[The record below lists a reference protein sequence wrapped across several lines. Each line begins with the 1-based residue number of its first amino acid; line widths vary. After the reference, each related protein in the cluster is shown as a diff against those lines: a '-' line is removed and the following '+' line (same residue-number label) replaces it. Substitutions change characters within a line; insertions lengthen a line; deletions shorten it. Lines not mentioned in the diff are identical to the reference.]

1 MTPKPPKRVLIIGAN
16 FAGLTAAIQLPKTCA
31 VTVVDPSP
39 HFEWT
44 PGIHEILSGVKTPQ
58 GLRLN
63 RADIITRA
71 GHRFVQDQI
80 TQIDTRK
87 RRATTAG
94 GDILPFDA
102 AIVAV
107 GGISNNYHLSGVD
120 NHTWPFRTVADSQ
133 AIEKQMDA
141 LLHTPA
147 PHHVV
152 VVGGGISGVEA
163 LGELLRRYR
172 HRPEISFA
180 MVEAGAQLMP
190 GFPKAM
196 DADLRA
202 MGEAHRV
209 SFHTGEAVARIT
221 PKGVWLASG
230 KRLPSDLTIWAAG
243 LAAPPLLRE
252 AKLIRPPHTWAAVH
266 QTLQSRYAP
275 SIFVVGDAAALPK
288 AVGKQAFNAI
298 DMGALAAQNVVRWLA
313 DENLKDFKPPVT
325 PMLVAFGDLQT
336 YLVAGKTVLA
346 SKTLAGAKEGVY
358 QLFMA
363 QTAPQ
368 PGLQGVPGALRRL
381 RKSWKELVVPGL
393 QSIKNFRA
401 TADCRV
407 LKLL

>member
-1 MTPKPPKRVLIIGAN
+1 MTPKTKKILIIGAN
-16 FAGLTAAIQLPKTCA
+16 FAGLTAAIQLPKTCD

-39 HFEWT
+39 HFEWI

-58 GLRLN
+58 GLQLN
-63 RADIITRA
+63 RAEIIERA
-71 GHRFVQDQI
+71 GHRFVQDQV
-80 TQIDTRK
+80 THIDTRR

-94 GDILPFDA
+94 GDTLPFDA

-107 GGISNNYHLSGVD
+107 GGISNNYHVPGVD
-120 NHTWPFRTVADSQ
+120 SHTWPFRTVADSL
-133 AIEKQMDA
+133 AIEKRMEA
-141 LLHTPA
+141 LQRKPA
-147 PHHVV
+147 PSQVV
-152 VVGGGISGVEA
+152 VVGGGLSGVEA

-180 MVEAGAQLMP
+180 MLEAGAQLMP
-190 GFPKAM
+190 GFPKTL
-196 DADLRA
+196 DADLRRICQ
-202 MGEAHRV
+202 EHRV
-209 SFHTGEAVARIT
+209 AFHTRESVARVT
-221 PKGVWLASG
+221 AKGVWLASG
-230 KRLPSDLTIWAAG
+230 KRLPSALTIWAAG
-243 LAAPPLLRE
+243 LAPPPLLRD

-288 AVGKQAFNAI
+288 PASKQAFNAI
-298 DMGALAAQNVVRWLA
+298 DMGAVAAQNVTRWLA
-313 DENLKDFKPPVT
+313 DENLKDFKAPAT
-325 PMLVAFGDLQT
+325 PLLLAFGDLQT

-393 QSIKNFRA
+393 LSIKDFRA
-401 TADCRV
+401 SPDWRP

>member
-1 MTPKPPKRVLIIGAN
+1 MTPKPKKILIVGAN
-16 FAGLTAAIQLPKTCA
+16 FAGLTAAIQLPKTCD

-39 HFEWT
+39 DFEWI

-63 RADIITRA
+63 RSQIVARA
-71 GHRFVQDQI
+71 GHRFVQDQV
-80 TQIDTRK
+80 THIDTRR

-94 GDILPFDA
+94 GDILPFDG

-107 GGISNNYHLSGVD
+107 GGISNNYHIPGVD
-120 NHTWPFRTVADSQ
+120 QHTWPFRTVADSL
-133 AIEKQMDA
+133 AIEKRMEELQ
-141 LLHTPA
+141 HKPA
-147 PHHVV
+147 PLHVV
-152 VVGGGISGVEA
+152 VVGGGLSGVEA

-180 MVEAGAQLMP
+180 MVEASAQLMP
-190 GFPKAM
+190 GFPKAL
-196 DADLRA
+196 DADLRR
-202 MGEAHRV
+202 MCQEHRV
-209 SFHTGEAVARIT
+209 SFHTGESVARVT
-221 PKGVWLASG
+221 PQGVWLASG
-230 KRLPSDLTIWAAG
+230 KRLPSALTIWTAG
-243 LAAPPLLRE
+243 LAPPPLLRD

-266 QTLQSRYAP
+266 QTLQSRYAS
-275 SIFVVGDAAALPK
+275 SIFVIGDAAALPK
-288 AVGKQAFNAI
+288 PASKQAFNAI
-298 DMGALAAQNVVRWLA
+298 DMGALAAQNVTRWLA
-313 DENLKDFKPPVT
+313 DESLKDFKAPAT
-325 PMLVAFGDLQT
+325 PILLAFGDLQT

-393 QSIKNFRA
+393 LSIKDFRA
-401 TADCRV
+401 TPDCRP

>member
-1 MTPKPPKRVLIIGAN
+1 MTQKPKRILIIGAN
-16 FAGLTAAIQLPKTCA
+16 FAGLTAAIQLPRTCD

-39 HFEWT
+39 HFEWI

-63 RADIITRA
+63 RSEIIARA
-71 GHRFVQDQI
+71 GHRFVQDQV
-80 TQIDTRK
+80 THIDA
-87 RRATTAG
+87 RRRRVTTAG
-94 GDILPFDA
+94 GDTLSFDA

-107 GGISNNYHLSGVD
+107 GGISNNYHIPGVD
-120 NHTWPFRTVADSQ
+120 SHTWPFRTVADSQ
-133 AIEKQMDA
+133 SIEKRMDA
-141 LLHTPA
+141 LQRQSKPLQ
-147 PHHVV
+147 VV
-152 VVGGGISGVEA
+152 VVGGGLSGVEA

-172 HRPEISFA
+172 NRPEISFA
-180 MVEAGAQLMP
+180 MVEADAQLMP
-190 GFPKAM
+190 GFPKTL
-196 DADLRA
+196 DTDLRRICQ
-202 MGEAHRV
+202 EHRV
-209 SFHTGEAVARIT
+209 SFHTGESVARVT

-230 KRLPSDLTIWAAG
+230 KRLPSALTIWAAG
-243 LAAPPLLRE
+243 LAPPPLLRD
-252 AKLIRPPHTWAAVH
+252 AKLIRSPHTWAAVH

-275 SIFVVGDAAALPK
+275 SIFVVGDAAVLPK
-288 AVGKQAFNAI
+288 PARKQAFNAI
-298 DMGALAAQNVVRWLA
+298 DMGTLAAQNVTRWLA
-313 DENLKDFKPPVT
+313 DESLKDFKVPAT
-325 PMLVAFGDLQT
+325 PLLLAFGDLQT

-393 QSIKNFRA
+393 LSIKDFR
-401 TADCRV
+401 TSPDWRP